1 MTFIKRCLNIP
12 TNLFLICKFLFF
24 KHYIVLFFE
33 KVPKKLSIE
42 DPQKSK
48 FLMFLLMLL
57 KEEHQQ
63 FGSKPVLESRDKSY
77 DLP

>member
-12 TNLFLICKFLFF
+12 TSWFLISKFLFF

-42 DPQKSK
+42 DSQKSK
-48 FLMFLLMLL
+48 FLKFLLMLF

-63 FGSKPVLESRDKSY
+63 SGSKPVLESRDKSY